1 MGGWASK
8 PPAAGCRGAGRP
20 RGTGAEEKKA
30 PVHGFCEARC
40 TYRFDRPGD
49 PGAAAEREPPQV
61 PRCEVMELC
70 ENYTKPAPASR
81 GRIAGFRKTF
91 VKPLAASRDDEPAG
105 TKSRLVQCP
114 HAGSA
119 LRDRPLV
126 VPRDRSAAGA
136 RCSGP

>member
-30 PVHGFCEARC
+30 PAHGFCEARC

-105 TKSRLVQCP
+105 TESRLVECP
-114 HAGSA
+114 PA
-119 LRDRPLV
+119 LYSL
-126 VPRDRSAAGA
+126 AGA
-136 RCSGP
+136 PAGVRPGRSPRLRE